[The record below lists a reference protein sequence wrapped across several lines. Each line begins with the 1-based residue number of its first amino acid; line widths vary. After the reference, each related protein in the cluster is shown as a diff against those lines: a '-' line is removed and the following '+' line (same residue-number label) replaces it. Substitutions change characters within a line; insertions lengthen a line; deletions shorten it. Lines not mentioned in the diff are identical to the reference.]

1 MNKLLTY
8 TLISS
13 LMISTG
19 SIYADIS
26 IRDRASGQD
35 NRLGTADISIGNRD
49 DRGLTNPG
57 RADLPISDRD
67 RRTRGNLGGGTVID
81 GLDGSRSLK
90 CDRDGVCPMD
100 AIPKRGEVIRK

>member
-19 SIYADIS
+19 SIYADS
-26 IRDRASGQD
+26 HNPKGS
-35 NRLGTADISIGNRD
+35 RLGTADISIGNRD

-57 RADLPISDRD
+57 RADLPISKRD
-67 RRTRGNLGGGTVID
+67 RRTRGNLGGGTVVD

-100 AIPKRGEVIRK
+100 AVKK